1 MEINLE
7 KETLNTVKAISNEL
21 TLEKDLK
28 DMKESFSKIIG
39 NNFDKMV
46 NYTIKAM
53 PIPDSCK
60 DILKDVKE
68 AFKTKDFK
76 TIVKTAINSSIRE
89 GLEML
94 GLDKESLKNLKTV
107 ANTAM
112 KGGLLEGIKAGVDI
126 VAKKY
131 LKNSISGNYVYEFFE
146 QVKNIPFTKEFSEK
160 INNAVNKIDKA
171 KDEFLDM
178 CKNFKEAYSSFDLD
192 KMSEL
197 SEKIKEKVKEVKN
210 DKQCIR
216 EASNI
221 QNMNKLASVRN
232 QKLTDEQLKLCNIM

>member
-7 KETLNTVKAISNEL
+7 KETLNTVKAINNEL

-89 GLEML
+89 GLEIL

-112 KGGLLEGIKAGVDI
+112 KGGVLEGIKAGVDI

-131 LKNSISGNYVYEFFE
+131 LKNSISGSYVYEFFE

-160 INNAVNKIDKA
+160 INNTVNKIDKA

-197 SEKIKEKVKEVKN
+197 SEKIKEKAKEVKN

-221 QNMNKLASVRN
+221 QNMNKLASLRN
-232 QKLTDEQLKLCNIM
+232 QKLTDAQLKLCNIM

>member
-76 TIVKTAINSSIRE
+76 IIVKTAINSSIRE
-89 GLEML
+89 GLEIL

-112 KGGLLEGIKAGVDI
+112 KGGVLEGIKAGVDI

-160 INNAVNKIDKA
+160 INKAVNKIDKA

-197 SEKIKEKVKEVKN
+197 SEKIKEKAKEVKN